1 MLWVG
6 TGLLLRRPDRS
17 LGTSWMSVDIVKKG
31 GAEQASTVLIGAMG
45 PLVDLTSRPGICG
58 EMTIATPVGV
68 RPVHDLRVGDLVQA
82 SGGNWAKVTEVRHS
96 TQTDNVVALP
106 EAPSSPAAVVS
117 CDQLLVCRHFL
128 CKALFGAPSVLLH
141 AGAVTGP
148 GVRPAVGS
156 SQTLYDLRFETPTI
170 LRIGGYEFY
179 FCSSAA
185 RDCGAVDSGWAG
197 GDGHSDGRSSHSG
210 IAQGPDLPAQPVLTK
225 EQARQLCDA
234 GVIFRGVSRGVQ
246 S

>member
-1 MLWVG
+1 
-6 TGLLLRRPDRS
+6 
-17 LGTSWMSVDIVKKG
+17 MSVDIVMRV
-31 GAEQASTVLIGAMG
+31 GAEQASIVLVGAKASLESL
-45 PLVDLTSRPGICG
+45 PLGICG
-58 EMTIATPVGV
+58 EMKVETPAGL
-68 RPVHDLRVGDLVQA
+68 RPVRDLRVGDFVQA
-82 SGGNWAKVTEVRHS
+82 AAGNLVRVAEIHS
-96 TQTDNVVALP
+96 YTQCDNMVALP
-106 EAPSSPAAVVS
+106 GAPSSPAAVVS

-148 GVRPAVGS
+148 GVRPAFGS
-156 SQTLYDLRFETPTI
+156 SQTLYDLRFETPTV

-185 RDCGAVDSGWAG
+185 LDCGAVDSGWAG
-197 GDGHSDGRSSHSG
+197 GDGHSDGRGPHFG

-234 GVIFRGVSRGVQ
+234 GVIFRGLSGGVQ